1 MNIGERI
8 RVLREARELTQ
19 GDIEERTFLKRS
31 YLSRVENG
39 HTIPSV
45 ETLEKIARSLNIAM
59 YQFFYEGLSP
69 IDEGSAAKR
78 AAELYGSSGKE
89 LFVLDRFR
97 KLLAQMQPR
106 DRRLLLV
113 MAQRMVSERGTV
125 RRKPASKRKNPRSQE
140 SVAEQVVESIADT
153 PPAPDNPGFPKL

>member
-8 RVLREARELTQ
+8 RVLREARDLTQ
-19 GDIEERTFLKRS
+19 GDIEKRTFLKRS

-59 YQFFYEGLSP
+59 YQFFYEGHSP
-69 IDEGSAAKR
+69 VDEGSAAKR
-78 AAELYGSSGKE
+78 AASLYGSSGKE
-89 LFVLDRFR
+89 LFVLDKFR
-97 KLLAQMQPR
+97 QLLAEMQPR

-113 MAQRMVSERGTV
+113 MAQRMVSDRGT
-125 RRKPASKRKNPRSQE
+125 RKRKPLAKRKIPGVEERTSQPVTE
-140 SVAEQVVESIADT
+140 NIAEA
-153 PPAPDNPGFPKL
+153 PPAPDHPDFAKP

>member
-8 RVLREARELTQ
+8 RLLREARELTQ

-45 ETLEKIARSLNIAM
+45 ETLEKIARSLDIAM
-59 YQFFYEGLSP
+59 YQFFYEGSSP
-69 IDEGSAAKR
+69 VDEGSLAKR
-78 AAELYGSSGKE
+78 AADLFGASGKE
-89 LFVLDRFR
+89 LFVLDKFR

-113 MAQRMVSERGTV
+113 MAQRMVSERGTKKHKTA
-125 RRKPASKRKNPRSQE
+125 RKRKNP
-140 SVAEQVVESIADT
+140 VAVEGISGPFVEMNSDL
-153 PPAPDNPGFPKL
+153 PAATDQPEFAKP

>member
-19 GDIEERTFLKRS
+19 GDIEKRTFLKRS

-45 ETLEKIARSLNIAM
+45 ETLEKIARSLNIAI
-59 YQFFYEGLSP
+59 YQFFYEGHSP
-69 IDEGSAAKR
+69 VDEGSVAKR
-78 AAELYGSSGKE
+78 AAELFGSSAKE

-113 MAQRMVSERGTV
+113 MAQRMVVDRGTKK
-125 RRKPASKRKNPRSQE
+125 RKPGAKRTNSRLEQGIREPIMQIL
-140 SVAEQVVESIADT
+140 AET
-153 PPAPDNPGFPKL
+153 PPAQDNADFPKP

>member
-19 GDIEERTFLKRS
+19 GDIEKRTFLKRS

-59 YQFFYEGLSP
+59 YQFFYEGQSP
-69 IDEGSAAKR
+69 VDEGSAAKR
-78 AAELYGSSGKE
+78 AAELYGNSGKE

-106 DRRLLLV
+106 DRNLLLI
-113 MAQRMVSERGTV
+113 MAQRMVNDRGT
-125 RRKPASKRKNPRSQE
+125 KKRPRTKTPLGAE
-140 SVAEQVVESIADT
+140 SGTEPVAEVMEVL
-153 PPAPDNPGFPKL
+153 PAAENAEATKL